1 MRAEQVVPGDGAVR
15 WRGRRGRVVGRRRA
29 GGDDDGRPDAG
40 EAGSDLG
47 QPRPAVDGGAV
58 VVVAGRGDEDDGLD
72 LAEAVEDAERAE
84 VGRAGRED
92 RPERGRGQHG
102 DHGLGPVGQP
112 RRHPVAGPD
121 AELLERRGQG
131 SHVPHELAAAAL
143 LAVAGLVVADDGRLV
158 ARPPGEEVLGHVEVG
173 VGEEPGGRH
182 VVVGDDHLDAAAAD
196 DAALVPDRGP
206 ELRRLFDR
214 PAVQLR
220 VPGLADVVQEAGQV
234 GGLGPGRVGPP
245 EGRAAHAV
253 HDVHRRTLNGAGW
266 GAPSRWPRRSRCGA
280 GRPRR
285 TSPAG
290 SRRRRP
296 PGTCA
301 SCRRRG

>member
-1 MRAEQVVPGDGAVR
+1 MPKSGEQDEKTAPSEAAASMVITAS
-15 WRGRRGRVVGRRRA
+15 GR
-29 GGDDDGRPDAG
+29 
-40 EAGSDLG
+40 L
-47 QPRPAVDGGAV
+47 
-58 VVVAGRGDEDDGLD
+58 
-72 LAEAVEDAERAE
+72 
-84 VGRAGRED
+84 
-92 RPERGRGQHG
+92 
-102 DHGLGPVGQP
+102 
-112 RRHPVAGPD
+112 
-121 AELLERRGQG
+121 G
-131 SHVPHELAAAAL
+131 SHAATRSPGPTPSSSSAAARAATSRTQLAAAAL
-143 LAVAGLVVADDGRLV
+143 LAVAGLVVADDRRLV